1 MAGSDLFSRKIFVII
16 LALLCSAR
24 AMSMI
29 DNHSLEEK
37 QIEEYY
43 LDHEVSE
50 MEAFAAARSADINE
64 SPVGCKTC
72 TVDQLMYCFGNG
84 LLNDH
89 CCCDK
94 RYEETLPFIPH
105 SCYLSSKTCTL
116 HAANCG
122 EYHRIKRCCCDSPL
136 KKKWRIRSS
145 ASPKAVSNNL
155 LMTAIAA
162 LVVKLYV
169 ACI

>member
-94 RYEETLPFIPH
+94 RYEETLPFIPLLAIYRPKH
-105 SCYLSSKTCTL
+105 ALCMRLI
-116 HAANCG
+116 AANIIG
-122 EYHRIKRCCCDSPL
+122 SKGAAAI
-136 KKKWRIRSS
+136 
-145 ASPKAVSNNL
+145 L
-155 LMTAIAA
+155 L
-162 LVVKLYV
+162 
-169 ACI
+169 